1 MNAYLCL
8 ALSAGTA
15 VCAAAQ
21 EAPAAPST
29 HLDMAEALLDFL
41 SRTELCL
48 RSCQDAASVSTA
60 IPQLQQLAQE
70 ARSLADIQKKLPEPT
85 VQDFMALEKKM
96 ELFASICTSIQ
107 KHITRL
113 AESGL
118 LTDELRQILEV
129 NPNLPAR

>member
-8 ALSAGTA
+8 AFSAGTA

-48 RSCQDAASVSTA
+48 RSCQDEASVSTA

-70 ARSLADIQKKLPEPT
+70 ARSLADIQKKLPEP
-85 VQDFMALEKKM
+85 MRSRELKPEKRRRNRRR
-96 ELFASICTSIQ
+96 SRI
-107 KHITRL
+107 
-113 AESGL
+113 
-118 LTDELRQILEV
+118 
-129 NPNLPAR
+129 